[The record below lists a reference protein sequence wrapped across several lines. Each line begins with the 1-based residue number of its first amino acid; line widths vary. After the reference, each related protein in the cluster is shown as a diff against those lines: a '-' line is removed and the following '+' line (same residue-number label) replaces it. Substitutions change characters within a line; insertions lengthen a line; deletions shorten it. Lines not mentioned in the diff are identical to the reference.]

1 MQTYSC
7 VVKLSDE
14 NQECGDLFKLYKDKV
29 KNYLDKINQSLV
41 AKSSDTREFL
51 KEYTELWNKY
61 TIYVQ
66 SLNKIFSYLD
76 RFYLKNAGDQNLNQT
91 SLYMFKKFVFETR
104 VNELKNALLEEI
116 RKDRE
121 NEMTD
126 LDLIRD
132 GVQ

>member
-1 MQTYSC
+1 MQTLSC
-7 VVKLSDE
+7 VVKLSDVNE
-14 NQECGDLFKLYKDKV
+14 ECGDLFKLYKSKV
-29 KNYLDKINQSLV
+29 KNFLDKINQSLV
-41 AKSSDTREFL
+41 AKSSDSREFL
-51 KEYTELWNKY
+51 KVYTDLSSKY

-76 RFYLKNAGDQNLNQT
+76 RFYLKNAGDSNLNQT
-91 SLYMFKKFVFETR
+91 SLYMFKKAIFETR
-104 VNELKNALLEEI
+104 GAELKNALLEEI

-132 GVQ
+132 GI